1 MSNLDGFTVAVA
13 GLGPMGRGIARV
25 FGRAGATVV
34 VSDVSSDAT
43 RQGLAQITAE
53 AEGDGE
59 TTAITGA
66 TLEASLADADLFI
79 EAIVE
84 NMEVKATM
92 LAEVNKYGDDDL
104 IVASNTSSLS
114 VGEMG
119 KAFGDPSRVIGMH
132 FFNPPTKMRLVE
144 VIRAAATGDDVYE
157 KVISVVDTIGKVA
170 VTCADSPNF
179 VVNRVCR
186 PLYYEAQLLAMQ
198 GLEPAMVDAVAR
210 GALGHRMGP
219 LELLD
224 FTGLHTHLASSETAL
239 REFGDPRYR
248 PIPKVRSLVRN
259 GMTGKAAGRGFYHHQ
274 VEKPRD
280 ARDRVTELPGDPPV
294 GVRLNIVGPDAQQ
307 LRGHPAAQ
315 ELLAEDA
322 GLVVYSCHRAPTA
335 DDLAAIQQAKAEGSV
350 VVDSSDAAWL
360 YELPAGVG
368 WVRLHAWRDEV
379 FAEVVDDE
387 VAGVTPT
394 AEVSTLL
401 SALRAASVRVPALP
415 GLVADRLAHCLANEA
430 YAVVEEGTAKPE
442 DVNVALRLA
451 MNHPVGPLEYVD
463 RVGVATVYTG
473 LRSLLSEFGD
483 PRYRPTQL
491 MRRQHGAL
499 ARERG

>member
-1 MSNLDGFTVAVA
+1 MSLPTSLTVAVT

-25 FGRAGATVV
+25 FDLAGARVL
-34 VSDVSSDAT
+34 VSDISPEAT
-43 RQGLAQITAE
+43 TAGVDQLREE
-53 AEGDGE
+53 AKADGE
-59 TTAITGA
+59 AAVSVAGV
-66 TLEASLADADLFI
+66 TLEEAVSEADLFI

-84 NMEVKATM
+84 NMEAKTAM
-92 LAEVNKYGDDDL
+92 LATVKEHGSKDL

-114 VGEMG
+114 IGEMG

-144 VIRAAATGDDVYE
+144 VIRAAATSDDVHRQ
-157 KVISVVDTIGKVA
+157 VLDIVTGIGKTP

-186 PLYYEAQLLAMQ
+186 PLYYEAQLLAAQ
-198 GLEPAMVDAVAR
+198 GMEPAAIDAVAR

-248 PIPKVRSLVRN
+248 PIPQVRGLVRN
-259 GMTGKAAGRGFYHHQ
+259 GMTGRAAGRGFYDYA
-274 VEKPRD
+274 VESPRE
-280 ARDRVTELPGDPPV
+280 ARARVTVPAGAGDPNLRI
-294 GVRLNIVGPDAQQ
+294 GVIGPDAAE
-307 LRGHPAAQ
+307 LREHTSVQPRLDDQAS
-315 ELLAEDA
+315 
-322 GLVVYSCHRAPTA
+322 VVVFRCHRPPTDENLGELRDA
-335 DDLAAIQQAKAEGSV
+335 VERGAV
-350 VVDSSDAAWL
+350 VVDSSDAGWL
-360 YELPAGVG
+360 DVLPPKVG

-379 FAEVVDDE
+379 FAEVVDD
-387 VAGVTPT
+387 VTAGVRVTDAVQT
-394 AEVSTLL
+394 VLDAVGAS
-401 SALRAASVRVPALP
+401 SVRVLALP
-415 GLVADRLAHCLANEA
+415 GLVADRLAQCLANEA
-430 YAVVEEGTAKPE
+430 YAVVEEGTARPD
-442 DVNVALRLA
+442 DVNTALRLA

-473 LRSLLSEFGD
+473 LRSMLAELGD

-491 MRRQHGAL
+491 MRRQVGAL
-499 ARERG
+499 ARNP

>member
-1 MSNLDGFTVAVA
+1 MSLDTLTVAIA

-25 FGRAGATVV
+25 FGRAGATVL
-34 VSDVSSDAT
+34 VSDISPEAT
-43 RQGLAQITAE
+43 ATGLEQIRTEAE
-53 AEGDGE
+53 ADGD
-59 TTAITGA
+59 
-66 TLEASLADADLFI
+66 TLSVSGTSLEESLAEADLFI

-84 NMEVKATM
+84 NMDLKVAM
-92 LAEVNKYGDDDL
+92 LATVREHGRKDL

-114 VGEMG
+114 IGEMG

-144 VIRAAATGDDVYE
+144 VIRAAATSDEVHE
-157 KVISVVDTIGKVA
+157 QVVGIVEAIGKTA

-186 PLYYEAQLLAMQ
+186 PLYYEAQLLTAQ
-198 GLEPAMVDAVAR
+198 GMEPAAVDAVAR

-248 PIPKVRSLVRN
+248 PIPQVRGLVRN
-259 GMTGKAAGRGFYHHQ
+259 GMTGKAAGRGFYDYA
-274 VEKPRD
+274 VESPREGRTRLTQPAGTAD
-280 ARDRVTELPGDPPV
+280 ETVRVDVL
-294 GVRLNIVGPDAQQ
+294 GPN
-307 LRGHPAAQ
+307 AAQ
-315 ELLAEDA
+315 VREHPSVRSRLGENPSAI
-322 GLVVYSCHRAPTA
+322 VFCCYRAPTTQ
-335 DDLAAIQQAKAEGSV
+335 DLDQLREAARRAPV

-360 YELPAGVG
+360 YALPEGVG
-368 WVRLHAWRDEV
+368 WVRLHAWRDDV

-387 VAGVTPT
+387 TSGVRPTEGVA
-394 AEVSTLL
+394 TLL
-401 SALRAASVRVPALP
+401 AAVQAASVRVLALP

-430 YAVVEEGTAKPE
+430 YAVVEEGTAQPD
-442 DVNVALRLA
+442 DVNTALRLA

-463 RVGVATVYTG
+463 GVGVATVYTG
-473 LRSLLSEFGD
+473 LRSMLVEFGD

-491 MRRQHGAL
+491 MRRQDGVSVRIA
-499 ARERG
+499 

>member
-1 MSNLDGFTVAVA
+1 MSLPTSLTVAVA

-25 FGRAGATVV
+25 FERAGAKVL
-34 VSDVSSDAT
+34 VSDISPEAT
-43 RQGLAQITAE
+43 AAGIDQIRQEAE
-53 AEGDGE
+53 ADGE
-59 TTAITGA
+59 STSVRGV
-66 TLEASLADADLFI
+66 TLEESVSEADLFI

-84 NMEVKATM
+84 NMAAKNTM
-92 LAEVNKYGDDDL
+92 LATVKHHGSKDL

-114 VGEMG
+114 IGEMG

-144 VIRAAATGDDVYE
+144 VICAAATADDVHRQVLDIVTGID
-157 KVISVVDTIGKVA
+157 KTP

-186 PLYYEAQLLAMQ
+186 PLYYEAQLLAAQ
-198 GLEPAMVDAVAR
+198 GMEPATVDAVAR

-248 PIPKVRSLVRN
+248 PIPQVRGLVRN
-259 GMTGKAAGRGFYHHQ
+259 GMTGRAAGRGFYDYA
-274 VEKPRD
+274 VESPRE
-280 ARDRVTELPGDPPV
+280 ARARVTVPAGAAGGD
-294 GVRLNIVGPDAQQ
+294 VRINVIGPDAAN
-307 LRGHPAAQ
+307 LRSHSSVQSRLDDSASI
-315 ELLAEDA
+315 
-322 GLVVYSCHRAPTA
+322 VVFRCHRSPTVE
-335 DDLAAIQQAKAEGSV
+335 DLEELRTASQRAAV
-350 VVDSSDAAWL
+350 VVDSSDASWL
-360 YELPAGVG
+360 DLLPPEVG

-387 VAGVTPT
+387 TAGIRVTH
-394 AEVSTLL
+394 AVHSLL
-401 SALRAASVRVPALP
+401 DTIGASSVRVLALP
-415 GLVADRLAHCLANEA
+415 GLVADRLAQCLANEA
-430 YAVVEEGTAKPE
+430 YAVVEEGTAKPD
-442 DVNVALRLA
+442 DVNTALRLA
-451 MNHPVGPLEYVD
+451 MNHPMGPLEYVD

-473 LRSLLSEFGD
+473 LRSMLAELGD

-491 MRRQHGAL
+491 MRRQVGAL
-499 ARERG
+499 ARTP